1 MLYYLAGNVST
12 IDYNI
17 IFSGTAIRAFMEK
30 LVKIGIKGRSIVPWI
45 VGLQNFSKFLHDK
58 SVITDRIYNHIFS
71 KIKNYTRRSNI
82 TQRAKNVI
90 NRRLYTGVVEQSSPF
105 SWIKIIEE
113 LITPLINESNTLS
126 TDEKNLFITY
136 IMGLILRLGHRP
148 QVASNFT
155 VHEYKQG
162 KQYNLFFISNVK
174 SQETG
179 MASFKL
185 KSALE
190 INIVSYYYT
199 NIRDNSNAIHDNF
212 ILTTTN
218 TPITNPVQFI
228 RRILKKHNIAGMQI
242 NSRQYRHIVEQISR
256 KRSMIM
262 KPENDCT
269 KKSTKLMQVPG
280 NIINYKVVSKRQ
292 EILTN

>member
-1 MLYYLAGNVST
+1 M
-12 IDYNI
+12 
-17 IFSGTAIRAFMEK
+17 
-30 LVKIGIKGRSIVPWI
+30 
-45 VGLQNFSKFLHDK
+45 GLQNFSKFLHDK

-228 RRILKKHNIAGMQI
+228 RRILK
-242 NSRQYRHIVEQISR
+242 
-256 KRSMIM
+256 
-262 KPENDCT
+262 
-269 KKSTKLMQVPG
+269 
-280 NIINYKVVSKRQ
+280 
-292 EILTN
+292 